1 MINDYKLI
9 KNFLTKDEQNI
20 LSLYTQMRHTTNQ
33 KEFDEMQS
41 NVMDTLCYGDA
52 IMDSLLLVK
61 QKAVEK
67 EFGGELKPQYSFWR
81 LYTRC
86 AVLKEH
92 TDRPS
97 CEVSVTVFLG
107 SCGTPWPIYMGN
119 NSIELEPGDAVL
131 YLGNKLKHKREEFL
145 GDWHSQVF
153 LHYVDANGPFK
164 DLEKDG
170 RTFWGLKRNAV

>member
-52 IMDSLLLVK
+52 IMDSLLL
-61 QKAVEK
+61 
-67 EFGGELKPQYSFWR
+67 
-81 LYTRC
+81 YTRC
-86 AVLKEH
+86 AILKEH